1 MMESTKEIKI
11 LDDLNINYDNL
22 VNSTLD
28 VFNDCIL
35 IINSDN
41 IEKLNNYVKEGLN
54 KKPKYIITSI
64 NCQVESANVIKFKNY
79 EDIFNHML
87 KKMYP
92 EYESKNFFGL
102 TGTNGKTTTGH
113 YLNQLLGENSLFI
126 GTTEANLFKDITKE
140 EHLTTPKLFNIFKLL
155 RKKEYVDIDNI
166 ILEVSSHAL
175 DQNRLENL
183 NFLISGFTNLSQDHF
198 DYHQNIQNYFE
209 AKKKLFNKNLSLQYV
224 YIDSSWGRKLNDEIN
239 NKSKSVGFDKDNDLS
254 VNRIKSFESETL
266 VDFKISNVEYS
277 VRLPFIGPNCEMNYL
292 LAVGMA
298 YFSESLSMEQI
309 ISNTGNVN
317 NPKGR
322 FEKLTYKQNDIYIDY
337 AHTPEA
343 IERAILLV
351 KDKYKEVT
359 VILGA
364 GGNRDHQKRLLMGKA
379 ANHADEIIITND
391 NPRKEDPM
399 FIAKEILAGI
409 DLNKKVEIILD
420 RKVAIKKGLD
430 SLRGNSVLLVLGKGH
445 EKTQELKDGFVKFD
459 DHEIINKLIEDM
471 K

>member
-1 MMESTKEIKI
+1 M
-11 LDDLNINYDNL
+11 
-22 VNSTLD
+22 
-28 VFNDCIL
+28 
-35 IINSDN
+35 
-41 IEKLNNYVKEGLN
+41 
-54 KKPKYIITSI
+54 
-64 NCQVESANVIKFKNY
+64 
-79 EDIFNHML
+79 
-87 KKMYP
+87 
-92 EYESKNFFGL
+92 
-102 TGTNGKTTTGH
+102 
-113 YLNQLLGENSLFI
+113 
-126 GTTEANLFKDITKE
+126 
-140 EHLTTPKLFNIFKLL
+140 
-155 RKKEYVDIDNI
+155 
-166 ILEVSSHAL
+166 
-175 DQNRLENL
+175 
-183 NFLISGFTNLSQDHF
+183 LISGFTNISQDHF

-224 YIDSSWGRKLNDEIN
+224 YIDSNWGRKLNDEIN
-239 NKSKSVGFDKDNDLS
+239 NKSKSVGFDKDNDLFI
-254 VNRIKSFESETL
+254 NRIKSFESETL

>member
-1 MMESTKEIKI
+1 
-11 LDDLNINYDNL
+11 
-22 VNSTLD
+22 
-28 VFNDCIL
+28 
-35 IINSDN
+35 
-41 IEKLNNYVKEGLN
+41 
-54 KKPKYIITSI
+54 
-64 NCQVESANVIKFKNY
+64 
-79 EDIFNHML
+79 
-87 KKMYP
+87 
-92 EYESKNFFGL
+92 
-102 TGTNGKTTTGH
+102 
-113 YLNQLLGENSLFI
+113 
-126 GTTEANLFKDITKE
+126 
-140 EHLTTPKLFNIFKLL
+140 
-155 RKKEYVDIDNI
+155 
-166 ILEVSSHAL
+166 
-175 DQNRLENL
+175 
-183 NFLISGFTNLSQDHF
+183 
-198 DYHQNIQNYFE
+198 
-209 AKKKLFNKNLSLQYV
+209 V

-266 VDFKISNVEYS
+266 IDFKIANVEYS

-298 YFSESLSMEQI
+298 HFSDTLSMEQI
-309 ISNTGNVN
+309 ISNTKNVN

-322 FEKLTYKQNDIYIDY
+322 FEKFTYKQNDIFVDY

-351 KDKYKEVT
+351 KDKYKEVI

-364 GGNRDHQKRLLMGKA
+364 GGNRDLKKRSFMGKA

-399 FIAKEILAGI
+399 FIAKEVLAGV

-445 EKTQELKDGFVKFD
+445 EKTQELKDGIVKFD
-459 DHEIINKLIEDM
+459 DSEVINNLIEDM

>member
-1 MMESTKEIKI
+1 MMESSKEIKI

-28 VFNDCIL
+28 VFKDCIL
-35 IINSDN
+35 IIDSNN
-41 IEKLNNYVKEGLN
+41 IEKLDNYVRESLN
-54 KKPKYIITSI
+54 KKPKFIITSI
-64 NCQVESANVIKFKNY
+64 KCQIDSENVIKFKNY
-79 EDIFNHML
+79 DDIFNHML
-87 KKMYP
+87 KRLYP
-92 EYESKNFFGL
+92 EYEFKNFFGL
-102 TGTNGKTTTGH
+102 TGTNGKTTTGY
-113 YLNQLLGENSLFI
+113 YLKQILGENSLFI
-126 GTTEANLFKDITKE
+126 GTTEGNLFTDITKE

-155 RKKEYVDIDNI
+155 RKKEYVDVDNV

-209 AKKKLFNKNLSLQYV
+209 AKKKLFNKNFSLQYV
-224 YIDSSWGRKLNDEIN
+224 YIDSNWGKRLNSEIN
-239 NKSKSVGFDKDNDLS
+239 NKSKSVGFGNDNDLS
-254 VNRIKSFESETL
+254 VNRIKSFERETL
-266 VDFKISNVEYS
+266 IEFKIANVEYS

-298 YFSESLSMEQI
+298 YFSGRLSMKQI
-309 ISNTGNVN
+309 LSNTENIR

-322 FEKLTYKQNDIYIDY
+322 FEKINYKQNDIYVDY

-343 IERAILLV
+343 IETAILLV
-351 KDKYKEVT
+351 KEKYKEVI

-364 GGNRDHQKRLLMGKA
+364 GGNRDLKKRSLMGKS
-379 ANHADEIIITND
+379 ANQADEIIITND

-399 FIAKEILAGI
+399 VIAKEILSGV
-409 DLNKKVEIILD
+409 DLHKKVEIILD
-420 RKVAIKKGLD
+420 RKLAIKKGID

-445 EKTQELKDGFVKFD
+445 EKMQELKNGFVEFD
-459 DHEIINKLIEDM
+459 DSEIINKLIKDM

>member
-1 MMESTKEIKI
+1 MMESSKEIKI

-64 NCQVESANVIKFKNY
+64 NCQVESANIIKFKNY
-79 EDIFNHML
+79 EDIFNHIL

-92 EYESKNFFGL
+92 EYESKNFFGI
-102 TGTNGKTTTGH
+102 TGTNGKTTTGY
-113 YLNQLLGENSLFI
+113 YLSQLLGKNSLFI

-239 NKSKSVGFDKDNDLS
+239 NKSKSVGFDKDNDLFI
-254 VNRIKSFESETL
+254 NRIKSFESETL

-399 FIAKEILAGI
+399 L
-409 DLNKKVEIILD
+409 
-420 RKVAIKKGLD
+420 
-430 SLRGNSVLLVLGKGH
+430 SLIH
-445 EKTQELKDGFVKFD
+445 
-459 DHEIINKLIEDM
+459 I
-471 K
+471 

>member
-1 MMESTKEIKI
+1 M
-11 LDDLNINYDNL
+11 
-22 VNSTLD
+22 
-28 VFNDCIL
+28 
-35 IINSDN
+35 
-41 IEKLNNYVKEGLN
+41 
-54 KKPKYIITSI
+54 
-64 NCQVESANVIKFKNY
+64 
-79 EDIFNHML
+79 
-87 KKMYP
+87 
-92 EYESKNFFGL
+92 
-102 TGTNGKTTTGH
+102 
-113 YLNQLLGENSLFI
+113 
-126 GTTEANLFKDITKE
+126 
-140 EHLTTPKLFNIFKLL
+140 
-155 RKKEYVDIDNI
+155 
-166 ILEVSSHAL
+166 EVSSNAL

-183 NFLISGFTNLSQDHF
+183 NFLMSGFTNLSQDHF
-198 DYHQNIQNYFE
+198 DYHLNIQNYFE
-209 AKKKLFNKNLSLQYV
+209 AKKKLFNKNFSLQYV

-266 VDFKISNVEYS
+266 IDFKIANVEYS

-298 YFSESLSMEQI
+298 HFSDTLSMEQI
-309 ISNTGNVN
+309 ISNTKNVN

-322 FEKLTYKQNDIYIDY
+322 FEKFTYKQNDIFVDY

-351 KDKYKEVT
+351 KDKYKEVI

-364 GGNRDHQKRLLMGKA
+364 GGNRDLKKRSFMGKA

-399 FIAKEILAGI
+399 FIAKEVLAGV

-445 EKTQELKDGFVKFD
+445 EKTQELKDGIVKFD
-459 DHEIINKLIEDM
+459 DSEVINNLIEDM

>member
-1 MMESTKEIKI
+1 M
-11 LDDLNINYDNL
+11 
-22 VNSTLD
+22 
-28 VFNDCIL
+28 
-35 IINSDN
+35 
-41 IEKLNNYVKEGLN
+41 
-54 KKPKYIITSI
+54 
-64 NCQVESANVIKFKNY
+64 
-79 EDIFNHML
+79 
-87 KKMYP
+87 
-92 EYESKNFFGL
+92 
-102 TGTNGKTTTGH
+102 
-113 YLNQLLGENSLFI
+113 
-126 GTTEANLFKDITKE
+126 
-140 EHLTTPKLFNIFKLL
+140 
-155 RKKEYVDIDNI
+155 
-166 ILEVSSHAL
+166 
-175 DQNRLENL
+175 
-183 NFLISGFTNLSQDHF
+183 
-198 DYHQNIQNYFE
+198 
-209 AKKKLFNKNLSLQYV
+209 

-254 VNRIKSFESETL
+254 INRIKSFESETL